1 MEDKN
6 EMAIENPAETKEKP
20 VENPDIFTWVL
31 SRPITWEGKTY
42 ETLTFDYGKLTVEDT
57 LLIEREIH
65 TLGLSVFSRE
75 FSGENQIRVAAR
87 ACDQSLGVDFFKA
100 LPMRD
105 GNRILA
111 HTRDFLLGT
120 A

>member
-1 MEDKN
+1 MAAKN
-6 EMAIENPAETKEKP
+6 ETE
-20 VENPDIFTWVL
+20 VENQDVFSYVL
-31 SRPITWEGKTY
+31 SRPIAWEGSTY
-42 ETLTFDYGKLTVEDT
+42 EKLTFDYGKLTVGDT
-57 LLIEREIH
+57 LQIEREINA
-65 TLGLSVFSRE
+65 LGLSVFSRE

-87 ACDQSLGVDFFKA
+87 ACEQPVGVDFFKS